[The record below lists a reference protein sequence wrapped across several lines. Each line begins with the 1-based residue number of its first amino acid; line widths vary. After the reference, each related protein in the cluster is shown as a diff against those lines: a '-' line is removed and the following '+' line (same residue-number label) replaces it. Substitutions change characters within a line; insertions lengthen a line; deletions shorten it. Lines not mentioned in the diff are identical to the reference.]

1 MKPVAQ
7 SHRAP
12 LKGLPP
18 GRSLWILA
26 GLLALLASLHSQAT
40 NAPAIPPA
48 AELST
53 VLEVRRMPDVDVV
66 FLRDGSRRTGVLAND
81 VFHLRTAHGTLNIPA
96 RHIAAIELADG
107 RRELDSV
114 ITVNR
119 NRLSGF
125 LEDNEFVLPSGEADA
140 RGEIRREKAVKCVF
154 RRRPDELKG
163 LSQGAL
169 VLLRNGDFFTGR
181 LASDRFEIED
191 TRAALRWTPERVASV
206 TFPHAGEG
214 AARLALANGETVM
227 ALAPGEDLEF
237 DLDLG
242 LRIKIYRGRIEEI
255 FANGNLPAAL
265 LRRIGA
271 DSVADQTGAV
281 ASFLPDQGVSP
292 GEGMV
297 WIPPG
302 EFLMNSSTTEKDRD
316 LDEGPQ
322 TRVVLPV
329 GFWIG
334 RCEVSQTEYEAVM
347 GNNPSHH
354 LGDGRHPVEKVTWQ
368 EAVDYCRKR
377 TEREREAG
385 RLPADYAFRL
395 PTEAEWEYACRAG
408 TSTRFSFGDDPR
420 NTLAGD
426 YAWFGSNSESA
437 THPVGMKKPNPWGL
451 YDMHGNV
458 WEWCLDRWSSA
469 LPGGAVTNRV
479 ATLEG
484 TLRVARGGSW
494 LYEARFCRSA
504 NRDCYGMLNRCS
516 DVGFR
521 VVLVRIPGDAK
532 SP

>member
-1 MKPVAQ
+1 MNPAAHL
-7 SHRAP
+7 HRAL
-12 LKGLPP
+12 LKGST
-18 GRSLWILA
+18 RSHSPRILA
-26 GLLALLASLHSQAT
+26 GLLALSASLLGQAT
-40 NAPAIPPA
+40 NAPAVPPA

-53 VLEVRRMPDVDVV
+53 VLEVPRMPDVDVV
-66 FLRDGSRRTGVLAND
+66 FLRDGSRRTGILAND
-81 VFHLRTAHGTLNIPA
+81 IFSLRTAHGTLSIPV
-96 RHIAAIELADG
+96 RYIAAIELADG
-107 RRELDSV
+107 HRDLDSV

-125 LEDNEFVLPSGEADA
+125 LENNVFVLPSGEADA
-140 RGEIRREKAVKCVF
+140 RGEIRREKVVKGVF

-169 VLLRNGDFFTGR
+169 VVLRNGDFFTGR
-181 LASDRFEIED
+181 LMSDRFEIED
-191 TRAALRWTPERVASV
+191 TRAELRWTPGRVASV
-206 TFPHAGEG
+206 TFPQEGEG
-214 AARLALANGETVM
+214 PARLTLANGETVT
-227 ALAPGEDLEF
+227 AAAPGEDLEF
-237 DLDLG
+237 DLDVG
-242 LRIKIYRGRIEEI
+242 LRIKIYRGRIKEI
-255 FANGNLPAAL
+255 LVTGLLPATL

-271 DSVADQTGAV
+271 ASGADPTGAH
-281 ASFLPDQGVSP
+281 AGLLPDPGVSP

-297 WIPPG
+297 WVPPG
-302 EFLMNSSTTEKDRD
+302 EFVMDSPTTEKGRD

-334 RCEVSQTEYEAVM
+334 RCEVMQVEYEAMM
-347 GNNPSHH
+347 GKNPSHH
-354 LGDGRHPVEKVTWQ
+354 LGNGRHPVEKVNWQ

-377 TEREREAG
+377 TEREQEAG

-408 TSTRFSFGDDPR
+408 TSTRFSFGDDPGG
-420 NTLAGD
+420 TLTGD
-426 YAWFGSNSESA
+426 YAWFSSNSESA

-451 YDMHGNV
+451 YDMHGNA
-458 WEWCLDRWSSA
+458 WEWCLDRWGGA

-479 ATLEG
+479 LTPEG

-504 NRDCYGMLNRCS
+504 NRDSYGMLNRCS

-521 VVLVRIPGDAK
+521 VVLARIPGDVKA
-532 SP
+532 P